1 MNMENLKT
9 IAQCLTADITKDRVA
24 LHETGHVIA
33 MYAVGLIDHIA
44 FVTKTPGDGTRG
56 LTEVTE
62 EYKTRMNNLGDE
74 IIQAAGKIIQAAG
87 KKHYGKDYTRIIQL
101 SRLDASQLYFPN
113 ICKLFGGG
121 AICRFYDLPD
131 EDMCS
136 IDYTLIDAILNQFNW
151 LGKREVIMPL
161 VDQYLRSAF
170 ESFGPLIKAFY
181 VNLVEQETLTREQV
195 LQIIKDWEEYQLS

>member
-33 MYAVGLIDHIA
+33 MYAVGMIEHLA
-44 FVTKTPGDGTRG
+44 YVTKKDGDSTLG

-62 EYKTRMNNLGDE
+62 EYKACMKKLGDE
-74 IIQAAGKIIQAAG
+74 IIQAAGNL
-87 KKHYGKDYTRIIQL
+87 HYGKDSTRIIQL
-101 SRLDASQLYFPN
+101 SRQKASQLYFPN

-121 AICRFYDLPD
+121 AICRFYNLTD
-131 EDMCS
+131 ENMCS

-151 LGKREVIMPL
+151 LGKREMIMPL
-161 VDQYLRSAF
+161 VDKYLSSVFA
-170 ESFGPLIKAFY
+170 SFGPLINSIY

-195 LQIIKDWEEYQLS
+195 MQIIKDWEEYQL

>member
-33 MYAVGLIDHIA
+33 MYAVGLIDHLA
-44 FVTKTPGDGTRG
+44 FVTKKAEDGTLG

-62 EYKTRMNNLGDE
+62 EYKTRMKKLGDE
-74 IIQAAGKIIQAAG
+74 IIQAAGNM
-87 KKHYGKDYTRIIQL
+87 HYGKDYTRIIQL

-121 AICRFYDLPD
+121 AISRFYNLPD
-131 EDMCS
+131 ENMCS

-161 VDQYLRSAF
+161 VDQYLSSAF
-170 ESFGPLIKAFY
+170 ASFGPLINAIY

-195 LQIIKDWEEYQLS
+195 LQIIKDWEEYQLL

>member
-33 MYAVGLIDHIA
+33 MYAVGMIDHLA
-44 FVTKTPGDGTRG
+44 FVTKKAGDGTLG

-62 EYKTRMNNLGDE
+62 EYKARMKKLGDE
-74 IIQAAGKIIQAAG
+74 IIQAVGNM
-87 KKHYGKDYTRIIQL
+87 HYGKDSTRIIQL

-121 AICRFYDLPD
+121 AICRFYNLPD
-131 EDMCS
+131 ENMCS

-161 VDQYLRSAF
+161 VDQYLSSAF
-170 ESFGPLIKAFY
+170 ASFGPLINAIY

-195 LQIIKDWEEYQLS
+195 MHIIKDWEEHQLL